1 MHFFWMKFSNIRDFP
16 GKPFPANYRM
26 CPELSMVTW
35 SFHSALSYR
44 AGSGK
49 ECWISVQL
57 FIARW
62 PFISPWNFHRVQP
75 QRHSP
80 CPLSLSSSVGSE
92 NSFSSVQSLSHVRL
106 RLSQEWAG
114 WRTRWRRE
122 PAHPSKTALRGIP
135 HFEINGI
142 FRLFELIGASS
153 NPEEK
158 IYNVHRSVL
167 ETTLFICVC
176 KIYVH
181 SRYIKYISIHSAY
194 TYVHYTQR

>member
-1 MHFFWMKFSNIRDFP
+1 MK
-16 GKPFPANYRM
+16 
-26 CPELSMVTW
+26 
-35 SFHSALSYR
+35 
-44 AGSGK
+44 
-49 ECWISVQL
+49 
-57 FIARW
+57 
-62 PFISPWNFHRVQP
+62 
-75 QRHSP
+75 
-80 CPLSLSSSVGSE
+80 LSLSSVIQGRQRKRVLNFCAAIHSKMAIHLSLEFSQGTASKAFFL
-92 NSFSSVQSLSHVRL
+92 SPFSLLLRWLRKQLQFSSVT
-106 RLSQEWAG
+106 QEWAG